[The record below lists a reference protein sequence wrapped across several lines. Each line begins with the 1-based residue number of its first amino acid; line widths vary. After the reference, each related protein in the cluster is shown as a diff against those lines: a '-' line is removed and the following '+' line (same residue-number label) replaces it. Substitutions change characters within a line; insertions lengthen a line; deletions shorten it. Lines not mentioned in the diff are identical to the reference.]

1 MGNSGSSSSGSSL
14 FNNPNIKRIG
24 QKPWLFVYKSNL
36 KDNIIDFL
44 TFGMCETDK
53 CNKLSLCIGIIS
65 ILMIILAF
73 VLLGIGISEIVKNK
87 PSEVSEIV
95 KNKSYR
101 VFYAFIIP
109 FLYILL
115 LLFKKFVIK
124 KKLKR

>member
-1 MGNSGSSSSGSSL
+1 MNSV
-14 FNNPNIKRIG
+14 FADPNIKKIG
-24 QKPWLFVYKSNL
+24 QQPGLYVYKSNL

-65 ILMIILAF
+65 ILMIISAF

-87 PSEVSEIV
+87 
-95 KNKSYR
+95 SYG
-101 VFYAFIIP
+101 VFYASIIP
-109 FLYILL
+109 VLYTLS